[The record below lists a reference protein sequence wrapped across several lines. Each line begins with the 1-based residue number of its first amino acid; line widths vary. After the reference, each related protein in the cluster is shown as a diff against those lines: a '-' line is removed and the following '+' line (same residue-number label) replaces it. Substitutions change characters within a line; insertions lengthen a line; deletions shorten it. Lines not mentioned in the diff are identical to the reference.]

1 MVTANCVRKTLQ
13 VASASTRTLLS
24 RQSSPPSA
32 SYAAKINALPSSPKF
47 STQKRSLSFSWLP
60 VQLASVEVSLT
71 PLHITIGVVS
81 QKVLQHLYSIM
92 PISLWYLAFWPTRYH
107 KVAGMVAE
115 ENVVESSDFAVKE
128 NAENGVGVSA
138 STNDPN
144 AISSIIPGWF
154 SEISPMWPGE
164 AHSLKVEKIL
174 FEGKSEYQNVMVFQS
189 STYGKVLVLDGVI
202 QLTERDECAYQEM
215 ITHLPLCSI
224 PNPKK
229 VLVIGGGDGGVLRE
243 VARHNSV
250 EKIDICEIDKM
261 VVDVSK
267 QFFPDVAVGYED
279 KRVTLHIGDGVA
291 FLKAVPQGTYDAVI
305 VDSSDPIG
313 PAQELFEKP
322 FFESIARALIP
333 GGVVCTQAESIWLHM
348 HIIEDIVANCRH
360 IFKGSVNY
368 AWTTVP
374 TYPSGMIGFML
385 CSTEGPSVDFKHPVN
400 PIDSEISAKP
410 LKFYNSELHTAAFCL
425 PSFAKKA
432 IGSKAN

>member
-1 MVTANCVRKTLQ
+1 MAAEKVEFTDLPLK
-13 VASASTRTLLS
+13 
-24 RQSSPPSA
+24 RQ
-32 SYAAKINALPSSPKF
+32 
-47 STQKRSLSFSWLP
+47 R
-60 VQLASVEVSLT
+60 
-71 PLHITIGVVS
+71 
-81 QKVLQHLYSIM
+81 
-92 PISLWYLAFWPTRYH
+92 
-107 KVAGMVAE
+107 E
-115 ENVVESSDFAVKE
+115 EEE
-128 NAENGVGVSA
+128 QQQNGVSETVS
-138 STNDPN
+138 NEPQPLG
-144 AISSIIPGWF
+144 ISAVIPGWF

-174 FEGKSEYQNVMVFQS
+174 FQGKSDYQNVMVFQS

-224 PNPKK
+224 PSPKK

-243 VARHNSV
+243 VSRHSSI

-267 QFFPDVAVGYED
+267 QFFPDIAVGFD
-279 KRVTLHIGDGVA
+279 DPRVTLHIGDGVA
-291 FLKAVPQGTYDAVI
+291 FLKAVPEGTYDAVI

-322 FFESIARALIP
+322 FFESVARALRP

-348 HIIEDIVANCRH
+348 HIIEDIVANCRQ

-400 PIDSEISAKP
+400 PIDENDSQKSARP
-410 LKFYNSELHTAAFCL
+410 LRFYNSEIHSAAFCL
-425 PSFAKKA
+425 PSFAKRA
-432 IGSKAN
+432 IASKTN